1 MNEGIQKGR
10 KEDVKRTITIINGG
24 ERGVRIV
31 SKTHNKY
38 NLLSFFFFLYSL
50 SLSLYVYVCVCMC
63 VCLLI
68 GGGGVSIT
76 SALD

>member
-10 KEDVKRTITIINGG
+10 EEDVNRTKTIINTGG

-38 NLLSFFFFLYSL
+38 NLLSFFFF
-50 SLSLYVYVCVCMC
+50 
-63 VCLLI
+63 
-68 GGGGVSIT
+68 
-76 SALD
+76 